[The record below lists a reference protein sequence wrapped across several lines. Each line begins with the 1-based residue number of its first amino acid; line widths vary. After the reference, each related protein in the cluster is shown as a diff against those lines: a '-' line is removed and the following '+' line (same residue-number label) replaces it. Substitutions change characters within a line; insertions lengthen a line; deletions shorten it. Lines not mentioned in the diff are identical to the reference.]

1 MTLLERICASVDS
14 ACIVR
19 RLRKEGCTVGLDGT
33 HDHRLIL
40 DLDRPASPLG
50 PDEARCDY
58 LLFIQPPEAQM
69 CVVPLELKGGS
80 ARTHVVDQLQAGA
93 KLANRLLPASAP
105 AVLRPVLAYRS
116 MPTEVS
122 KELRRRPIQFR
133 NTQNYVGRM
142 KCGTALANAI
152 RP

>member
-1 MTLLERICASVDS
+1 M
-14 ACIVR
+14 
-19 RLRKEGCTVGLDGT
+19 GLDGT
-33 HDHRLIL
+33 HDRRLIL

-50 PDEARCDY
+50 TDETRCDY
-58 LLFIQPPEAQM
+58 LVFIQPPEAQM
-69 CVVPLELKGGS
+69 CVVALEMKNGP

-93 KLANRLLPASAP
+93 KLADRLLPASAT

-133 NTQNYVGRM
+133 NTRNFVGRI

-152 RP
+152 R

>member
-1 MTLLERICASVDS
+1 M
-14 ACIVR
+14 
-19 RLRKEGCTVGLDGT
+19 GLDGT

-40 DLDRPASPLG
+40 DLDRPASPFG
-50 PDEARCDY
+50 ADETRCDY
-58 LLFIQPPEAQM
+58 LLFIQPPKAQM

-93 KLANRLLPASAP
+93 KLADRLLPATAT